1 MFAVGSFLQA
11 YEEAP
16 AFFTFATISTQERI
30 CSASGYAPRKPQEC
44 ITNRDVP
51 RHCPLGGASFY
62 HLPNYCCYKKGH
74 KKQCSELFCSVAN
87 FYQLSCNFQHSGGER
102 GTPPRPHKYLADYK
116 RYQTNTLRSMSVCCA
131 PQMMEDLRKLGSLP
145 GVRQFLC
152 NAIELLDSFV
162 LQPII
167 EERKDLLCC
176 LAMRFG
182 GYKSDETRK
191 TTLQADTSGSNDSSM
206 KCFEHFN

>member
-1 MFAVGSFLQA
+1 MKKPRPFSRLQQSRPKKVYAVRQDMHRGNRKNALQTEM
-11 YEEAP
+11 Y
-16 AFFTFATISTQERI
+16 
-30 CSASGYAPRKPQEC
+30 
-44 ITNRDVP
+44 RDTV
-51 RHCPLGGASFY
+51 LWGGASFY

-74 KKQCSELFCSVAN
+74 KKQRNELFCSVAN
-87 FYQLSCNFQHSGGER
+87 FYQLSCNFKHSGGSVAP
-102 GTPPRPHKYLADYK
+102 PPRPHKYLADYK